1 MTYLSVVGDL
11 IPDFI
16 VKLIQ
21 LLGKTIY
28 TNRWHVLRDLL
39 FTSPIASHKF
49 LKLIQPLGKS
59 IYANRWKIKKNMP
72 SNLSF
77 AISGN

>member
-49 LKLIQPLGKS
+49 FWISIQECWFKNCFRRPRRKAGK
-59 IYANRWKIKKNMP
+59 RKR
-72 SNLSF
+72 
-77 AISGN
+77 